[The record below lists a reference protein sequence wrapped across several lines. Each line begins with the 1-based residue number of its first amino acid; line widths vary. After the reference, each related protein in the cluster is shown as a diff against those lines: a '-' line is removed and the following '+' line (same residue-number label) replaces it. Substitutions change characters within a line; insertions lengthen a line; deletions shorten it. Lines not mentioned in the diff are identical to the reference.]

1 MAVCC
6 SSGSCCLSA
15 QPRIQPLHAARALGC
30 PAFRTSRARARGRT
44 QTSALARRV
53 IHAMRGCRGWKHLG
67 GRMERVHGAWKTRKM
82 MWNRCRGSSR
92 ASGRAGRG
100 LRACAH
106 MCATALRPLP
116 RHCREEKGLS
126 DTCHPARELPRC
138 REPCQALIQE
148 RGLLVLPRGHTFLG
162 ATRAAAGEGAQIVD
176 EQMPRAPAPGK
187 LQEDSSPR
195 SNPSC

>member
-1 MAVCC
+1 MLLLWELLPLSTAPNPAPARSPCARLPSFPHLPC
-6 SSGSCCLSA
+6 QSSRQDPNICTRSASYSCHEGM
-15 QPRIQPLHAARALGC
+15 QRME
-30 PAFRTSRARARGRT
+30 TS
-44 QTSALARRV
+44 
-53 IHAMRGCRGWKHLG
+53 G

-82 MWNRCRGSSR
+82 MWNRCWGSSR

-116 RHCREEKGLS
+116 WHCQEEKALS

-162 ATRAAAGEGAQIVD
+162 ATRAAAGEGAQLVD
-176 EQMPRAPAPGK
+176 EQMPCAPAPGK